1 MYLLRVP
8 TFLQRVMDS
17 ADNNQSNSVNS
28 VLRHG
33 AAVAW
38 PICLGYIPI
47 GLALGVLAQQTGL
60 PWWAVA
66 MMSILVFAGSAQF
79 ICVAMLAAGASIS
92 AIIFTTLIVNLR
104 HMLMSS
110 ALAVYL
116 PQINSRFL
124 ALFAYGITDESFAV
138 NMTRFRDS
146 GWDRWRALA
155 VNHISNLVWIVATV
169 TGSLVGQLVPQGAF
183 GVDYALTGMFICLLV
198 FQLNG
203 RIYIITG
210 LLAALISVGWYLLI
224 PGDSYIV
231 GASVTAATL
240 GYFLLRYH
248 RSKG

>member
-1 MYLLRVP
+1 M
-8 TFLQRVMDS
+8 
-17 ADNNQSNSVNS
+17 NSPKNKQINSFSS
-28 VLRHG
+28 VLNQG
-33 AAVAW
+33 AVVAW

-66 MMSILVFAGSAQF
+66 LMSILVFAGSAQF
-79 ICVAMLAAGASIS
+79 ICVAMLAAGASIPT
-92 AIIFTTLIVNLR
+92 IIFTTLVVNLR
-104 HMLMSS
+104 HLLMSS

-116 PQINSRFL
+116 PQVNSRFL
-124 ALFAYGITDESFAV
+124 SLFAYGITDESFAV

-146 GWDRWRALA
+146 DWDRWRALA
-155 VNHISNLVWIVATV
+155 VNHIANLVWILATV

-183 GVDYALTGMFICLLV
+183 GIDYALTGMFICLLV
-198 FQLNG
+198 FQING

-231 GASVTAATL
+231 GASVCAATL
-240 GYFLLRYH
+240 GYFLQRRH
-248 RSKG
+248 RSSK